1 MLMRR
6 LLRPIFRLLLL
17 LLVVALLL
25 PPAVIAAYR
34 VVPPP
39 VSSLMVWRLAEGYG
53 LDRAWRPL
61 EEISPHLPRA
71 VVAAEDNFF
80 CRHRGVDWVAMEEAI
95 EGLLAGERTRG
106 ASTISMQLAKNLFLW
121 PERSYTRKVLEL
133 VLTFKLETILP
144 KDRLLEIYLNVV
156 EWGPGIY
163 GAEAAAQRYFDK
175 PAARLT
181 QQEAALMATTLPN
194 PLQRSLS
201 EPSRAMLQ
209 RAAVYRQRIGQLGPL
224 LDCLPGPAT

>member
-1 MLMRR
+1 MRR
-6 LLRPIFRLLLL
+6 FLRPFYRVLLVV
-17 LLVVALLL
+17 LVVALLL

-34 VVPPP
+34 IVPPP
-39 VSSLMVWRLAEGYG
+39 VSSLMVWRLVEGYG
-53 LDRAWRPL
+53 LDRAWRPI

-80 CRHRGVDWVAMEEAI
+80 CRHRGVDWGAMEEAI
-95 EGLLAGERTRG
+95 AGLLAGERTRG

-163 GAEAAAQRYFDK
+163 GAEAAARRYFDK
-175 PAARLT
+175 SAVSLT
-181 QQEAALMATTLPN
+181 QLEAALMATALPN

-209 RAAVYRQRIGQLGPL
+209 TAAVYRQRVGQLGPL
-224 LDCLPGPAT
+224 LDCLPTPLK